1 MINNSSRNLQIS
13 DSSEISCSYPHLNL
27 SKGWW
32 ANESVTR
39 YLENHPKGKNS
50 WKESPSKRHRI
61 SVPCPTF
68 AINMWPRRWRLWVVL
83 LWTSF
88 ERGFF
93 GPWGCS
99 TFHILPGTTLCVYFH
114 KFSLSPLHHHVLPNA
129 TSITNSYEGQWIQG
143 LRNKYFECSS
153 SLLIR
158 TVLQALSPVQLFV
171 TPWTAAHQASLSFT
185 MSQSLFSLCPLSQW
199 CHPTISSSVIPFSS
213 CLQSYAA

>member
-13 DSSEISCSYPHLNL
+13 DSSEISHSYPHLNL

-39 YLENHPKGKNS
+39 YLENQPKGKNS

-93 GPWGCS
+93 GPCGCS
-99 TFHILPGTTLCVYFH
+99 TFHILPGTTSCVYFH
-114 KFSLSPLHHHVLPNA
+114 KFSAP
-129 TSITNSYEGQWIQG
+129 SITMFFKMQ
-143 LRNKYFECSS
+143 
-153 SLLIR
+153 
-158 TVLQALSPVQLFV
+158 
-171 TPWTAAHQASLSFT
+171 QASLIHMRGSEFRDLET
-185 MSQSLFSLCPLSQW
+185 NILNVLHLCLLELFFRRSVLSNSL
-199 CHPTISSSVIPFSS
+199 
-213 CLQSYAA
+213 